1 MLKFVPAYQRTLV
14 AGPDRDDGPAAPDVV
29 VDRLV
34 RRNTGVHDS
43 PTRPRSSAGRHNLI
57 RDLSRS
63 HPPSRVHTWSVAIER
78 PATAGPLRVRNGQ
91 VTRFFRVTTGEF
103 VGRSAELYGVS
114 WLKLTIPPG
123 PCAGSKSR
131 RSDRL
136 PAQCGG
142 ASRVSRGSCSTF
154 FARVSRFTML
164 G

>member
-63 HPPSRVHTWSVAIER
+63 HPPIPRPHLVGGDREACDRWSAARPERTGHAILPGHDGGVRGAVSRALRGLVAQTDD
-78 PATAGPLRVRNGQ
+78 PARPLR
-91 VTRFFRVTTGEF
+91 RFEI
-103 VGRSAELYGVS
+103 SA
-114 WLKLTIPPG
+114 
-123 PCAGSKSR
+123 
-131 RSDRL
+131 
-136 PAQCGG
+136 Q
-142 ASRVSRGSCSTF
+142 
-154 FARVSRFTML
+154 
-164 G
+164 